1 MIIAILLLSAATV
14 LAARDRDR
22 GSIYHSPGY
31 RGNIEYNIG
40 GGTGFETSLLTTH
53 GYSFGKGLY
62 GGLGL
67 GVGLAPDSYAYLNVP
82 LFMDIRY
89 SPLKNMVSPFVD
101 FKLGGIY
108 EYELNRVGLM
118 VSPSVGLDI
127 RRWSIFFKYS
137 YRRHTLRMY
146 TDGAIS
152 MSIRGI
158 LATHNFALGVAF
170 TFGK

>member
-1 MIIAILLLSAATV
+1 MIMTILLLTAVTV
-14 LAARDRDR
+14 LSARERGR
-22 GSIYHSPGY
+22 GSIYHSQGY

-40 GGTGFETSLLTTH
+40 GGTGFETSILTTH

-62 GGLGL
+62 GGLGF

-89 SPLKNMVSPFVD
+89 SPLKNRVSPFID

-137 YRRHTLRMY
+137 YKQHTLMMH
-146 TDGAIS
+146 TDGDIS
-152 MSIRGI
+152 MSIRAI